1 MSRRRAK
8 RSMRMRMT
16 ALFAMMAIIPAAVLG
31 TVSLRLFSQTLESN
45 GVQVSQNYLD
55 FIDFRISTRMKTI
68 HENALIFVYDNTV
81 RDYCDPQASSAMS
94 DQAFFEVERY
104 VERRMTNLFTTE
116 NAYEVMLILGD
127 GRMLSYTVKDFPSV
141 RHSAVADYQ
150 TLPEEEF
157 ELFDAWGEPRVVDGV
172 EVVPY
177 ERMILSPTSGEE
189 TARLVI
195 FYKNIEFAGL
205 FSAYERD
212 RGTEF
217 FVVMDGRI
225 VFCTSGEKFACELA
239 DVLQMPT
246 DAFSGSRGDLRASD
260 AQLLSY
266 LHNDRWGYMLVES
279 IPTRIFTLM
288 FGPTLKLMLGLAVL
302 SVIVCFVLG
311 SIVSHGFTKP
321 IYALIR
327 RMNQNRFP
335 APQEGGPIAG
345 NEIAI
350 LNERYDDV
358 FNRLEMAIADYHEE
372 QQKKKEAQIRALEF
386 QINPHFLYN
395 TLSTIV
401 WLIDAG
407 EAERAIEITQKLS
420 EFFRVSISK
429 GRDFISIREEIRHVQ
444 LYLDIQK
451 ARYEGQIFV
460 RFMMPESLLDLN
472 TPKLILQ
479 PLVENSIIHAMQKNH
494 DRTCHIE
501 IFGYEEGDSVVL
513 AVEDDG
519 ETATEETIRAM
530 NAFLQDLNSVHEG
543 ENYGI
548 GISNVHDRIAMS
560 FGTGYGLCY
569 QRASGH
575 TIAWLRL
582 KRLEGKRD
590 V

>member
-1 MSRRRAK
+1 
-8 RSMRMRMT
+8 
-16 ALFAMMAIIPAAVLG
+16 
-31 TVSLRLFSQTLESN
+31 
-45 GVQVSQNYLD
+45 
-55 FIDFRISTRMKTI
+55 
-68 HENALIFVYDNTV
+68 
-81 RDYCDPQASSAMS
+81 
-94 DQAFFEVERY
+94 
-104 VERRMTNLFTTE
+104 
-116 NAYEVMLILGD
+116 
-127 GRMLSYTVKDFPSV
+127 
-141 RHSAVADYQ
+141 
-150 TLPEEEF
+150 
-157 ELFDAWGEPRVVDGV
+157 
-172 EVVPY
+172 
-177 ERMILSPTSGEE
+177 
-189 TARLVI
+189 
-195 FYKNIEFAGL
+195 
-205 FSAYERD
+205 
-212 RGTEF
+212 
-217 FVVMDGRI
+217 
-225 VFCTSGEKFACELA
+225 
-239 DVLQMPT
+239 
-246 DAFSGSRGDLRASD
+246 
-260 AQLLSY
+260 
-266 LHNDRWGYMLVES
+266 MLVES

-288 FGPTLKLMLGLAVL
+288 FGPTVKLMLGLAVL

-335 APQEGGPIAG
+335 TPQEGGPIAG

-460 RFMMPESLLDLN
+460 RFLVPESLLDLN

-494 DRTCHIE
+494 D
-501 IFGYEEGDSVVL
+501 
-513 AVEDDG
+513 
-519 ETATEETIRAM
+519 
-530 NAFLQDLNSVHEG
+530 QDVSYRN
-543 ENYGI
+543 I
-548 GISNVHDRIAMS
+548 
-560 FGTGYGLCY
+560 
-569 QRASGH
+569 
-575 TIAWLRL
+575 WLRGRRQRGSCRGGRRGNGHGGDDPGDE
-582 KRLEGKRD
+582 RLFAGPQQRPGEGKLRD
-590 V
+590 RHLQCPRPHRHVLRNGVRPALSARVRTHHRLGCV